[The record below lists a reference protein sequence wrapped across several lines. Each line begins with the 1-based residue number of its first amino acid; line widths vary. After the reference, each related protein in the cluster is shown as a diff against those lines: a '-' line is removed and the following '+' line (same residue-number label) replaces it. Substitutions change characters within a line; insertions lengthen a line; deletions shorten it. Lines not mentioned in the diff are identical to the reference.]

1 MCRAARNGT
10 DAVASCTELTGYG
23 GAGGDES
30 QVNRT
35 VERAGCCDGD
45 RGNGLTGREPSSN
58 QRKLPEDQVCELSAS

>member
-10 DAVASCTELTGYG
+10 DAVASCAEPTGYG

-45 RGNGLTGREPSSN
+45 RGNGLTGRAPSSN
-58 QRKLPEDQVCELSAS
+58 PRDSEEAPRRPGV